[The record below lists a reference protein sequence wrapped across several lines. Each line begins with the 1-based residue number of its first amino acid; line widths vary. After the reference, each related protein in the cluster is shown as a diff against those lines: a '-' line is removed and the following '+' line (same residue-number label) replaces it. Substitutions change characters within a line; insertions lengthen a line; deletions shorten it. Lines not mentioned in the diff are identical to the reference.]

1 MRTASIRIRLV
12 VIAAVVALSVWA
24 IYPPDQKIKLG
35 LDLKGGVHLV
45 LRVKTD
51 DALQRQ
57 TQATGTA
64 LNDLRRETVQQALST
79 IERRVNE
86 LGVAEPVVALYGDA
100 DRILVQLPGIEDVES
115 AKQIIKSTAQLRLTL
130 VERGPFPSRAA
141 ALLAYDNTLPA
152 ELEVLPERSLDLA
165 RNTSGESFY
174 VVQRIPVVSGQDLRD
189 ARQSVDEFNRPAV
202 AFILKPD
209 AGARFGAFTERH
221 INRLLATVL
230 DGRVMSVAT
239 IESRIDDQGQI
250 RGISREEMIQQVV
263 NLKSG
268 ALPADLE
275 YVEEHTVGAGL
286 GEASI
291 RSGVLASIGG
301 LALVALFM
309 LAYYRLTGLN
319 ALVSIVLNLLI
330 LVGLVAFIPV
340 TMTLP
345 GIAGLIL
352 TIGMGVD
359 SNVLIFERIKEELAR
374 ARGARAAVNAGFDR
388 VWVTIV
394 DTHVTSLI
402 AAALLFQFGT
412 SPIRGFATTLT
423 IGLLANVFTAVFA
436 SRTLFEF
443 ILWRGGPAGQP
454 LSISSP
460 SRVFTNTSV
469 DFSRWG
475 RHAIVLSLVIIGA
488 GVATIATRG
497 LPLGTDF
504 AGGTAVVVEFARQGI
519 TEDVVRDAVAGLP
532 GDEVVQRYGPAQD
545 RRFLVRLPLAD
556 APDQSGSL
564 EAGARQVTQA
574 LQAAKVPSFE
584 IVDRQL
590 VSAAIGDDLQQR
602 GIYATV
608 ASILAI
614 TTYIGI
620 RFRFAFAIGGIAATL
635 HDILVTLAC
644 LSLAGYGLTLNV
656 TAALLTIIG
665 YSVNDTIVIFDRVRE
680 NVKAMR
686 GDSLAAVVNLSVN
699 QTLSRTVI
707 TAGATLLSVL
717 SLYLFGGEALRGFA
731 FTMLV
736 GIVSGT
742 YSTVFIASAIATRL
756 SHTPHALQRR
766 HVQKDVPYEGT

>member
-1 MRTASIRIRLV
+1 MRTASIRIRLL
-12 VIAAVVALSVWA
+12 VIAVVVALSVWA

-51 DALQRQ
+51 EALQRQ

-152 ELEVLPERSLDLA
+152 ELDVLPERSPDLA
-165 RNTSGESFY
+165 RGRSFDSGESVFY
-174 VVQRIPVVSGQDLRD
+174 VVRRIPVVSGQDLRD

-250 RGISREEMIQQVV
+250 RGISREEMIQQVIT
-263 NLKSG
+263 LKSG

-291 RSGVLASIGG
+291 RSGVLASVGG

-319 ALVSIVLNLLI
+319 ALVSILLNLLI
-330 LVGLVAFIPV
+330 LVGLIAFIPV

-436 SRTLFEF
+436 SRTLFELM
-443 ILWRGGPAGQP
+443 LWRRGPAGQP

-504 AGGTAVVVEFARQGI
+504 AGGTAVVAEFGRQGV

-545 RRFLVRLPLAD
+545 RRFLIRVPLAD
-556 APDQSGSL
+556 APDQSGTL

-574 LQAAKVPSFE
+574 LQAAKVPSFQ

-590 VSAAIGDDLQQR
+590 VSAAIGDDLQWR

-644 LSLAGYGLTLNV
+644 LSFAGYDLTLNV

-680 NVKAMR
+680 NMKAMR

-756 SHTPHALQRR
+756 GRTP
-766 HVQKDVPYEGT
+766 G